1 MSLSEAADT
10 ELKASFMVRPGPEGA
25 ELSTKDVDPNWLSDT
40 SGESPDPE
48 RPLSKVDYLY
58 LWVSI
63 PAGQTSAE
71 LSLPTVKDQLT
82 EPAESV
88 RFQWVDDSGEPG
100 DGPVLTRTVL
110 DTP

>member
-1 MSLSEAADT
+1 ME
-10 ELKASFMVRPGPEGA
+10 
-25 ELSTKDVDPNWLSDT
+25 
-40 SGESPDPE
+40 
-48 RPLSKVDYLY
+48 YLY

-82 EPAESV
+82 EPAESG
-88 RFQWVDDSGEPG
+88 RFQWVDGSGEPG
-100 DGPVLTRTVL
+100 DRPVLTGTVL